1 METKRTMMVETEQ
14 FEVGDVVAFTLTD
27 GEKVQA
33 MAVEQTP
40 AGMLFCMMDCLAK
53 EYRMFEDIDEVE
65 ESEIS
70 YMNSDLRK
78 ALNGEIFARFPE
90 EVKSRMVAV
99 NAEGDMLRIPTEREI
114 FGKNE
119 YGVNEDK
126 SVSQWKPM
134 ELRRN
139 RIAFQGDNGDWEWYW
154 LMNRHKRYAS
164 YFACVNSRGT
174 ASYDSAG
181 LSTGVRPV
189 FLLS

>member
-1 METKRTMMVETEQ
+1 METKRTMMVETKQ

-40 AGMLFCMMDCLAK
+40 AGMLFCMVDCLAK
-53 EYRMFEDIDEVE
+53 EYPMLEDIDEVE

-90 EVKSRMVAV
+90 EIKSRMVTV

-119 YGVNEDK
+119 YGINEDK

-139 RIAFQGDNGDWEWYW
+139 RIAFQGDNGYWEWYW

-164 YFACVNSRGT
+164 GFASVSRGGG
-174 ASYDSAG
+174 ADSGGAG
-181 LSTGVRPV
+181 YSGGVRPV

>member
-14 FEVGDVVAFTLTD
+14 FEVGDVVAFSLTD

-33 MAVEQTP
+33 MTVEQTP
-40 AGMLFCMMDCLAK
+40 AGMLFCMVDCLTK
-53 EYRMFEDIDEVE
+53 EYPMFEDIDEVK

-90 EVKSRMVAV
+90 EIKSRMVAV

-119 YGVNEDK
+119 YGINEDK

-139 RIAFQGDNGDWEWYW
+139 HIAFQGDNGYWEWYW

-164 YFACVNSRGT
+164 DFAFAADYGN
-174 ASYDSAG
+174 AG
-181 LSTGVRPV
+181 YYYAGGSHGVRPV